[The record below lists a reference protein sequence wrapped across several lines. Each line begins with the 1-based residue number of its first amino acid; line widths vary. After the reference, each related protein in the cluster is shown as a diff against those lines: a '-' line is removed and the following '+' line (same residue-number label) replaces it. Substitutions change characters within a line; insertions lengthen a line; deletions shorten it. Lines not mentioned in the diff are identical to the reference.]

1 MTTLGA
7 TNDPVGRPGVRIKR
21 RPKDRKAQIT
31 RAAAETFS
39 TQGYHATSMEAI
51 ASKVGISAPAL
62 YRHYPSKYTMF
73 AVVVDSLGQQ
83 LVDSTA
89 FVDEMSDAEVRQDAS
104 AVLDRI
110 VDGLISSS
118 ILNRQ
123 AAGLFRW
130 QARYLQSEDQVKL
143 MAQMQ
148 TVGARTERPIAVL
161 RPELNALERWTM
173 SVALISV
180 AGSIIGHRLQLPD
193 DEIKPLLMAA
203 SRSVVATQLPR
214 ADEIGVSRPSVWRI
228 FTPDAGPYE
237 ALLHS
242 AVLLFGTKGY
252 SETGVTE
259 IADAVGVPAS
269 GVYRYFSSKGDI
281 LTTGLQRA
289 VDRTAGEMAAIAGV
303 FVEPDEA
310 LRRLIEAYVATVFAN
325 PELASVYDTERVN
338 LAPTEREL
346 LRDSERAFIETW
358 IRPLVEV
365 RPELDAN
372 RAGFLVHA
380 LAALLDD
387 LGRLARGGE
396 IPGRGFAAGGPGYA
410 QACLRRL
417 MESIV
422 FDHPEDSEDS
432 SGDDST

>member
-1 MTTLGA
+1 MVTSLGA
-7 TNDPVGRPGVRIKR
+7 TNDPVARNGARIKR

-39 TQGYHATSMEAI
+39 AQGYHATSMEAI

-62 YRHYPSKYTMF
+62 YRHYPSKYEMF
-73 AVVVDSLGQQ
+73 AVVVGSLGQQ

-89 FVDEMSDAEVRQDAS
+89 FVDEVSDGEVHDDAA

-110 VDGLISSS
+110 IDGLISSS
-118 ILNRQ
+118 IINRE
-123 AAGLFRW
+123 ASGLFRW
-130 QARYLQSEDQVKL
+130 QARYLQPDDYTKL

-148 TVGARTERPIAVL
+148 TVGARLKRPIAVL
-161 RPELNALERWTM
+161 RPELNSLEQWTLT
-173 SVALISV
+173 VALVSV
-180 AGSIIGHRLQLPD
+180 TRSIIGHRLQLPD
-193 DEIKPLLMAA
+193 DEIKPLLIAA
-203 SRSVVATQLPR
+203 SRSLVAAQLPR
-214 ADEIGVSRPSVWRI
+214 AEEIGVSRPSVWRI

-242 AVLLFGTKGY
+242 AVLLFGKQGY
-252 SETGVTE
+252 AETGVTE

-269 GVYRYFSSKGDI
+269 GVYRYFSSKSDI

-289 VDRTAGEMAAIAGV
+289 VDRIAGEMSAIAGV
-303 FVEPDEA
+303 FAEPDEA

-338 LAPTEREL
+338 LAPAEREL

-358 IRPLVEV
+358 TRPLMAI
-365 RPELDAN
+365 RPELDRKYAK
-372 RAGFLVHA
+372 FLVHA
-380 LAALLDD
+380 LAALVDD
-387 LGRLARGGE
+387 LSRVARGGE
-396 IPGRGFAAGGPGYA
+396 IPGPGFLAGGPGYA

-422 FDHPEDSEDS
+422 FD
-432 SGDDST
+432 GIN